1 MDCKAQERPG
11 PRFLRLRTEFEQASS
26 PCDQHFFDLRLVA
39 THKKCLQS
47 ASTLLKSPC
56 CTATSFLWHGSG
68 FFPFYVFEGIYML
81 TPEQL
86 LAAQKA
92 NMEAL
97 HDLTTKAF
105 ESVERLVELN
115 MTATKAMLDESAAHA
130 QALLGA
136 KDMQELLALQASV
149 FQPLAEK
156 TAAYSRHLYDIAAG
170 ASAEFG
176 KAVEAKV
183 AESQTQLSNLVEN
196 TAQNAPAGSETAV
209 AMMKSAVAA
218 ANNAYESVQKA
229 VKQASTVA
237 EANFNAVTANAANL
251 AKSGSK
257 KR

>member
-1 MDCKAQERPG
+1 
-11 PRFLRLRTEFEQASS
+11 
-26 PCDQHFFDLRLVA
+26 
-39 THKKCLQS
+39 
-47 ASTLLKSPC
+47 
-56 CTATSFLWHGSG
+56 
-68 FFPFYVFEGIYML
+68 ML

-136 KDMQELLALQASV
+136 RDMQELLALQASV

-218 ANNAYESVQKA
+218 TNNAYESVQKA
-229 VKQASTVA
+229 VKQATDVVQ
-237 EANFNAVTANAANL
+237 ANINAVTSSAANL
-251 AKSGSK
+251 GKTTASAASK